1 MRAPEVFLG
10 HAYTKPSQVWA
21 IAATLLCW
29 IKPGILGVWDSP
41 HWLINEVWSR
51 AKIKR
56 LFPHWRIPTP
66 SEVEGGELKIAVEH
80 AVNMSKEVP
89 ELLDILPLEQ
99 MMQAIEMPQGLR
111 DLLRLMMV
119 VDPSA
124 RPSASSVLASRDFRG
139 FQEYVSV

>member
-1 MRAPEVFLG
+1 M
-10 HAYTKPSQVWA
+10 
-21 IAATLLCW
+21 
-29 IKPGILGVWDSP
+29 
-41 HWLINEVWSR
+41 

-66 SEVEGGELKIAVEH
+66 DEVEVDELKIAAEH

-89 ELLDILPLEQ
+89 ELLDILPLKQ
-99 MMQAIEMPQGLR
+99 MIQAIEMPQALR